1 MNISDMF
8 DSLNEQLDQLRP
20 DPSSAVT
27 PPLSPC
33 WINASSESGQE
44 DNTGDI
50 WSNASNNKALGKV
63 VSAHD
68 NVQSILEEECNH
80 LLRKA
85 QSVLNKVKK

>member
-50 WSNASNNKALGKV
+50 WSTVMLQITK
-63 VSAHD
+63 
-68 NVQSILEEECNH
+68 H
-80 LLRKA
+80 LAKLFLLMIMCRAFLRKN
-85 QSVLNKVKK
+85 VIIY